1 MAKRKNEGER
11 IEPNKTGAP
20 PFVWTEEIENEI
32 LDQIMEGKSFRDF
45 MVKDRNPHLPS
56 VPTFF
61 KHLRDDDRFAKRYA
75 RAREFQADQEF
86 EEMKEIA
93 ADGRNDWMEVND
105 PDNPGYRL
113 NGEHVQRSKLRVD
126 VLKFR
131 VVKLSPKKYGERVE
145 LEHSGEVKTSGEMD
159 MSKLSTDDLLTLRS
173 IQAKAVPD
181 APSVD

>member
-1 MAKRKNEGER
+1 MPKPDGKEDAGQPELGR
-11 IEPNKTGAP
+11 PA
-20 PFVWTEEIENEI
+20 FVWTTETEDAI
-32 LDQIMEGKSFRDF
+32 LDEIMEGKSFRDF
-45 MVKDRNPHLPS
+45 MVGADRDHRFPS

-61 KHLRDDDRFAKRYA
+61 KHLRNDEAFAKRYA

-131 VVKLSPKKYGERVE
+131 VVKMAPKKYGDRVE
-145 LEHSGEVKTSGEMD
+145 LEHSGEVKNTQVTQQSIAD
-159 MSKLSTDDLLTLRS
+159 KLDKFL
-173 IQAKAVPD
+173 
-181 APSVD
+181 PSA